1 MKALDN
7 EEEEEQAV
15 EKHKQKLEFE
25 RELLKQNAK
34 FEKNHRTTKTIFS
47 SQASQRFNND
57 V

>member
-15 EKHKQKLEFE
+15 EKHKQKFE

-47 SQASQRFNND
+47 SQASQSFNND